1 MTLFQILV
9 TAGAFIVAGIA
20 KGALGMGMPPVALGL
35 MTFALPLQDAIA
47 FMVTPT
53 MVTNIWQAVYGG
65 GFMRLSRRF
74 GSMTVAAVVGILAVA
89 AFGHVG
95 SEKATV
101 WVGVVLVVYAVLA
114 LTAWRPQVP
123 RRAEVWANPLIGI
136 LSGVMAGVTGVAAVP
151 FLPYMQSLEID
162 RHDLVQA
169 LGIMFLFMIG
179 AITVGLVWQGGFQ
192 ITSVVGGIL
201 AVAPTMLGVWFG
213 QILRRRLSPEMFRR
227 VLLFSLLAIGL
238 HMAHSLI
245 W

>member
-1 MTLFQILV
+1 MTLYQMLV
-9 TAGAFIVAGIA
+9 VAGAFIVAGIA

-47 FMVTPT
+47 FMVAPT
-53 MVTNIWQAVYGG
+53 MITNIWQAVYGG
-65 GFMRLSRRF
+65 GFVRLSKRF
-74 GSMTVAAVVGILAVA
+74 GSMTVMAVLGILAVA

-101 WVGVVLVVYAVLA
+101 WVGVVLVVYALLA

-123 RRAEVWANPLIGI
+123 RNAEAWANPVIGL
-136 LSGVMAGVTGVAAVP
+136 LSGAMAGITGVAAVP
-151 FLPYMQSLEID
+151 FLPYMQSLEMD

-179 AITVGLVWQGGFQ
+179 AITVGLAWQGGFQ
-192 ITSVVGGIL
+192 LTNIIGGIL
-201 AVAPTMLGVWFG
+201 AVAPTMVGVWLG

-227 VLLFSLLAIGL
+227 VFLFSLLAIGL
-238 HMAHSLI
+238 HMAHSLV